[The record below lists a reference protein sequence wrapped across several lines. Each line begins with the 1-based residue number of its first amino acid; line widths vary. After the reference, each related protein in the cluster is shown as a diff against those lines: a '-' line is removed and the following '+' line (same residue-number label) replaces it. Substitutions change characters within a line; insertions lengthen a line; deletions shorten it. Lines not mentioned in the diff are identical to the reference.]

1 MPKTQNKIR
10 KMGNKMQRYLTKK
23 FKEKE
28 LQTNIL
34 HKLENIHYLIGEIT
48 YNGRMR
54 EWNKHKDI

>member
-1 MPKTQNKIR
+1 
-10 KMGNKMQRYLTKK
+10 MGNKIQRYLTKK

-28 LQTNIL
+28 LQTYIL